1 MKKALLLVVMLATI
15 SIAFAQNGKK
25 RVASKSDAPPIEP
38 SSLRVS
44 WPGKGNVPLAENPFG
59 IQASAPRPLPTLVP
73 VREKASAVNITRG
86 ENGLPIFFEGKT
98 EASGSIADARPAA
111 ERALDY
117 LVSLKI
123 PSVAQPAQEFVL
135 KNAHTD
141 EQGNTH
147 ARFEQRFNGLTVWG
161 SEVIAHSRNGAFECL
176 NGRYFPTPSL
186 ASTTPTLS
194 AEAAVFQVKKEIGL
208 EKIKTDWSATELQ
221 MIGSQPFAAEL
232 VIYHL
237 KEQLTAERLAWHIE
251 ARANL
256 LRREV
261 YFVDAH
267 TGEILHRI
275 DRTCN
280 FVGHRHSANC
290 AANQAANESPQPAN
304 EALVDGPV
312 NGQGFDLMDSSRT
325 FGAWQVGSQVVL
337 EDASKPMFNSTASSM
352 PQDPVG
358 VIVTLD
364 GLNTSPENQQSFDYT
379 LVVSSSTTFSSKT
392 AVSAHFNS
400 IRSFDYFR
408 NKFNRNSIDGEG
420 GNILSFI
427 KIAESDG
434 SSMENAFW
442 NGAAMWYGNGGST
455 FRPLARGL
463 DVGGHEMTH
472 GVIEKTANLEYQ
484 DESGALNE
492 SFADVFAALIDRSD
506 WKIGEDVMQPGAN
519 PSGALRDLQ
528 DPHNGASQSS
538 PWWQPKH
545 TNEQYTGNQ
554 DNGGVH
560 INSGIP
566 NHAFYL
572 FASNAAVGKD
582 KAEQVYYKAL
592 RDYLVKSSKFVDC
605 RLAVIQ
611 AATDLYGATVANVAA
626 SAFTA
631 VGIGGSQPSGN
642 YLGQL
647 SPNPGTD
654 FILCTSNNSQNLDLA
669 LGNGTVLGTVY
680 NQGVSSRPSITDN
693 GLDMVFV
700 NDEGHII
707 GISFNYTN
715 NPITFTTAELSDQ
728 PEWSNAAI
736 SKDGRFVAAITQE
749 ENPYIFIFD
758 LLSPFQQS
766 EVYTLYNPTYTQGQ
780 FTGDVRYADVLEFDY
795 SGEYLMYDAY
805 NELSSNQGEDISYW
819 DIGFLQFWEN
829 GQFANSND
837 FFISKLFSGLPEK
850 VSIGNPALAK
860 NSPFI
865 IAFDLIDELGATPV
879 NDVYGANV
887 ETGDYDVI
895 VGNNGTLGWPNY
907 NRLDDKLLY
916 QKNSYNLRLQGLA
929 PNKIQAQGGSTQI
942 IANHQWGVWYANG
955 NRDLMVSA
963 EEPSAFEAIQLS
975 PNPTTGAAKL
985 ALTARAAEEAVVSVH
1000 DLLGKTL
1007 QSRSVQLAVGQ
1018 NFLDLNLQELPI
1030 GTYIVRV
1037 TTPQTGA
1044 ALKLVK
1050 Q

>member
-1 MKKALLLVVMLATI
+1 MKKALLLVLLLVATCV
-15 SIAFAQNGKK
+15 AFAQNGKK
-25 RVASKSDAPPIEP
+25 RIASKNGTPIDP
-38 SSLRVS
+38 STLRVS

-59 IQASAPRPLPTLVP
+59 VQAPAPRPLPTLVP
-73 VREKASAVNITRG
+73 VRDKVSAVSITRG
-86 ENGLPIFFEGKT
+86 ENGLPIFFEGET
-98 EASGSIADARPAA
+98 EASGNAADSRPAA

-117 LVSLKI
+117 LVSLKM
-123 PSVAQPAQEFVL
+123 PGVAQPAEEFAL
-135 KNAHTD
+135 KSAHTD
-141 EQGNTH
+141 EQGNAH
-147 ARFEQRFNGLTVWG
+147 VRFEQRFNGLPVWG
-161 SEVIAHSRNGAFECL
+161 GEVIAHSRNGAFQRL

-186 ASTTPTLS
+186 ASTAPSLT
-194 AEAAVFQVKKEIGL
+194 AEAAIFQVKKEIGL
-208 EKIKTDWSATELQ
+208 EKIKTDWSASELQ
-221 MIGSQPFAAEL
+221 IIDGQPFVAEL
-232 VIYHL
+232 VVYHP
-237 KEQLTAERLAWHIE
+237 KNQLTGERLAWRVE

-261 YFVDAH
+261 YFVDAR

-280 FVGHRHSANC
+280 FVGHRHSASC
-290 AANQAANESPQPAN
+290 EEHPAASENPVAETSA
-304 EALVDGPV
+304 VGPV
-312 NGQGFDLMDSSRT
+312 IGQGFDLMDSSRT
-325 FGAWQVGSQVVL
+325 FGAWQVSANQVVL
-337 EDASKPMFNSTASSM
+337 EDASKQMFNSTASSM

-379 LVVSSSTTFSSKT
+379 LIVSGSTTFSSKT

-400 IRSFDYFR
+400 IRSFDYFK

-420 GNILSFI
+420 GNILAFI

-442 NGAAMWYGNGGST
+442 NGAAMWYGNGGAT

-528 DPHNGASQSS
+528 DPHNGVSQGS

-545 TNEQYTGNQ
+545 TNEQYTGSQ

-592 RDYLVKSSKFVDC
+592 RDYLVKSSQFVDC

-611 AATDLYGATVANVAA
+611 AATDLYGASVANVAA
-626 SAFTA
+626 SAFAA

-654 FILCTSNNSQNLDLA
+654 FILCTSNNGQNLDVALA
-669 LGNGTVLGTVY
+669 NGTVLGTVY
-680 NQGVSSRPSITDN
+680 NQGVGSRPSITDN

-700 NDEGHII
+700 NDAGHII
-707 GISFNYTN
+707 GISFNYLN
-715 NPITFTTAELSDQ
+715 NPITFTTAELSEQ

-736 SKDGRFVAAITQE
+736 SKDGRFLAAITQE
-749 ENPYIFIFD
+749 ENPYVFIFD

-805 NELSSNQGEDISYW
+805 NELSSTQGEDISYW

-829 GQFANSND
+829 GQFASSTD

-850 VSIGNPALAK
+850 VSIGNPTFAK

-865 IAFDLIDELGATPV
+865 IAFDLIDELQASSI

-887 ETGDYDVI
+887 ETGDYDAI
-895 VGNNGTLGWPNY
+895 VSNNGTLGWPNY

-916 QKNSYNLRLQGLA
+916 QKTGYNLRVQGLA
-929 PNKIQAQGGSTQI
+929 SNKIQAQGGSSQI

-955 NRDLMVSA
+955 NRDLMVDA
-963 EEPSAFEAIQLS
+963 EEPSTLEAIQLS
-975 PNPTTGAAKL
+975 PNPTTGIAQL
-985 ALTARAAEEAVVSVH
+985 SLTARAAEQAVVSVH

-1007 QSRSVQLAVGQ
+1007 QSHTVQLADGQ
-1018 NFLDLNLQELPI
+1018 NFLDLNLQGLPV
-1030 GTYIVRV
+1030 GTYVVRV
-1037 TTPQTGA
+1037 ATGQTGI
-1044 ALKLVK
+1044 ALKLFK
-1050 Q
+1050 H